1 MTGLVEFYPERQG
14 RPDSKIARDMN
25 TGRLVSNLGR
35 VLHTSD
41 IDDEP
46 VDTAK
51 SSPISSKWAYD
62 HVEEMERQLRV
73 LRSVV
78 KALLRT
84 LWDDVDWGD
93 VDIDEID
100 WDEWEW

>member
-1 MTGLVEFYPERQG
+1 MTRLVEFYPEKQG
-14 RPDSKIARDMN
+14 RPGSKPTRDMN
-25 TGRLVSNLGR
+25 SGRLASNQGNT
-35 VLHTSD
+35 LHATD
-41 IDDEP
+41 IHDEP
-46 VDTAK
+46 VEGAK
-51 SSPISSKWAYD
+51 NSAISSNWAYG
-62 HVEEMERQLRV
+62 HVQEMERELRI

-84 LWDDVDWGD
+84 LWDDIDWSD